1 MAQNRGRQ
9 RLITVCVM
17 RRKALLAFA
26 SGFLCLLAFA
36 AGAQAQSAKTPLK
49 IPIVYLT
56 KAETQKIPLSLVE
69 PILTDEGVQGARQGI
84 GDNQTTG
91 RFLKHEYA
99 LSEVVVPKDG
109 DLKAVFKKTHADGH
123 RLFVTDLRG
132 EQLLALAGTREAADT
147 LLFNVR
153 APDDALRNES
163 CRSNLFHV
171 IPSRAMKADALAQYL
186 VSRKWRDWFLVLGT
200 RDRDRLFADA
210 LRRAAKK
217 FNAKIVE
224 ERVFEGEAPSARTD
238 SGHAQIQKQMPVFTQ
253 GADDHDVLVVADE
266 SDIFGEYLP
275 YRTWDP
281 RPVVGTQGMVP
292 TGWHRSHEQW
302 GGTQMQRRFKRRAG
316 RDMTERDFTSWAAV
330 RSIGEAVTRTGSAD
344 IEDIRAYL
352 LGDKF
357 KLAAFKGQG
366 LTFRPWS
373 QQMRQPILLAAPRS
387 LVSVSPQAGFLH
399 HRSTLDTLGYD
410 KPESRCK
417 LQ

>member
-1 MAQNRGRQ
+1 MITGFVRRQ
-9 RLITVCVM
+9 
-17 RRKALLAFA
+17 KALLVFA
-26 SGFLCLLAFA
+26 SGFLCVLAFV

-56 KAETQKIPLSLVE
+56 KAEAQKIPLSLVE

-99 LSEVVVPKDG
+99 LIEVVVPKDG
-109 DLKAVFKKTHADGH
+109 DLTAVFKEARADGH
-123 RLFVTDLRG
+123 RLFVADLRG
-132 EQLLALAGTREAADT
+132 EQLLALARMNEAADA

-302 GGTQMQRRFKRRAG
+302 GGTQMQRRFKRLAG

>member
-1 MAQNRGRQ
+1 M
-9 RLITVCVM
+9 CVR
-17 RRKALLAFA
+17 RRKTLLAFA
-26 SGFLCLLAFA
+26 SGFLGLLAFA

-56 KAETQKIPLSLVE
+56 KTEAQKIPLSLVE

-99 LSEVVVPKDG
+99 LIEVVVPKDG
-109 DLKAVFKKTHADGH
+109 DLMAVFKEAHADGH
-123 RLFVTDLRG
+123 RLFVADLRG
-132 EQLLALAGTREAADT
+132 GQLLALAGTREAADT

-153 APDDALRNES
+153 APDDALRNER

-171 IPSRAMKADALAQYL
+171 VPSRAMKADALAQYL
-186 VSRKWRDWFLVLGT
+186 VSKKWRDWFLVHGT

-292 TGWHRSHEQW
+292 TAWHRSHEQW
-302 GGTQMQRRFKRRAG
+302 GGTQMQRRFKRLAG
-316 RDMTERDFTSWAAV
+316 RDMTERDFSSWAAV

-344 IEDIRAYL
+344 LVDIRAYL

-399 HRSTLDTLGYD
+399 HHSTLDTLGYD